1 MGRSVR
7 RRRRARKIKVMSRPI
22 VLASVGKA
30 VSTRKENM
38 EETAL
43 RIPLQLDLA
52 WLGNISEDIRFGKL
66 SGPICIQ
73 NVSREIRIKGAYL

>member
-7 RRRRARKIKVMSRPI
+7 RSRKARKIKVMSSPI
-22 VLASVGKA
+22 VLVSVGKA
-30 VSTRKENM
+30 VSTRNENT
-38 EETAL
+38 EETAR

-52 WLGNISEDIRFGKL
+52 WLGNISEEIRFGKL

-73 NVSREIRIKGAYL
+73 NVRREITTKGAYL